1 MYCLI
6 IQLDF
11 APFTD
16 ILKVDGGDSVVISIL
31 HHVAS
36 QAPVLGVRV
45 ELQDL
50 VSVATIISTWIQTS
64 VQGTGHKQVP

>member
-1 MYCLI
+1 MD
-6 IQLDF
+6 QLLSI
-11 APFTD
+11 TIWVD
-16 ILKVDGGDSVVISIL
+16 IFKVDGGDSVVISIL

-50 VSVATIISTWIQTS
+50 VTVATIIAT
-64 VQGTGHKQVP
+64 